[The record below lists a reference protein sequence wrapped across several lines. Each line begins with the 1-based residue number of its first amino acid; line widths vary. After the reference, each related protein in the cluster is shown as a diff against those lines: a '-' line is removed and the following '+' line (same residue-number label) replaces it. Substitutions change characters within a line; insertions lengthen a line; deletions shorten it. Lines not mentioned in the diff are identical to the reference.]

1 MTDCNTQPL
10 LFSKLKNKKIQADF
24 AGGYP
29 YKDIFVHVLARLKVL
44 MPAVSSG

>member
-1 MTDCNTQPL
+1 MTDYNTQTL
-10 LFSKLKNKKIQADF
+10 LFSNLKNKKIQADF

-29 YKDIFVHVLARLKVL
+29 YKDIFVHVLACLRGR